1 LADGGTKIG
10 GTYRSHGTS
19 ADIDQLWI
27 FVRDFSRLDAY
38 GDDGLVKAATILHTV
53 YQSFDL
59 AAGNLTPSG
68 RTVN

>member
-1 LADGGTKIG
+1 MRPVRPANLCAPISQVMWAD
-10 GTYRSHGTS
+10 
-19 ADIDQLWI
+19 AI
-27 FVRDFSRLDAY
+27 FVRDFSRIDAY